1 MRARAKLFPRATG
14 DPFYLLETTGCR
26 LLSTFLPVAQAAR
39 DAANANE
46 LIEKFRIYKKMLMF
60 FAAKLA

>member
-1 MRARAKLFPRATG
+1 MPLAI
-14 DPFYLLETTGCR
+14 
-26 LLSTFLPVAQAAR
+26 TFLPVRKAAR
-39 DAANANE
+39 DADNAKE